1 MSKFRIVP
9 HGRLQEWVAEEHGY
23 FADEG
28 LDYEFVASNRPN
40 ETLNPSVDSAEGAPT
55 EIKRGAF
62 ESMESG
68 RACEISSACH
78 WAVGMAASATHGPD
92 VGATPTPSTPSGIW
106 VAPESPLQTPEDLAG
121 VEVAVGFHSGS
132 HFSALQAL
140 ESILPRDRISMQF
153 VGGPLDRLQLA
164 LDRRV
169 PAANVFGAPGY
180 VLEQQGF
187 RKLVDTSFMIGFL
200 INGDATDDQLRAYFN
215 ALSAR
220 PARDRRR
227 QGALP
232 ALLPRGTA
240 SALPPALRPP
250 PGRHRRAPGIRA
262 LHPGDVR
269 PHPPLDAR
277 LANLLR
283 KPNRQRNL
291 RRGGGGLIAN
301 SDLPYRGGDAN
312 VAPPV
317 RISRPLSRCRP
328 WLALRQSPPRA
339 EQGLGCER
347 PSIPG
352 RKFNESLDGFF
363 CPTDGFKGLRS
374 GESGPRVVIRVMPL
388 GL

>member
-28 LDYEFVASNRPN
+28 LDYEFVASNRPD

-62 ESMESG
+62 ESMEAG

-78 WAVGMAASATHGPD
+78 WAVSMAASAAHGRMWGHAYS
-92 VGATPTPSTPSGIW
+92 VTPSGIW

-140 ESILPRDRISMQF
+140 ESILPRDQISMQF
-153 VGGPLDRLQLA
+153 VGGPLDRLKLA

-200 INGDATDDQLRAYFN
+200 INGDATDEQLRAYF
-215 ALSAR
+215 
-220 PARDRRR
+220 
-227 QGALP
+227 
-232 ALLPRGTA
+232 
-240 SALPPALRPP
+240 SALQRAQREIDAAKERYQRYFLEELPQRYHPLFD
-250 PGRHRRAPGIRA
+250 HRRAGIGER
-262 LHPGDVR
+262 LVFEPYTREMFDRTHR
-269 PHPPLDAR
+269 WMLDWQIFPETQAGS
-277 LANLLR
+277 ATYE
-283 KPNRQRNL
+283 Q
-291 RRGGGGLIAN
+291 A
-301 SDLPYRGGDAN
+301 
-312 VAPPV
+312 VAV
-317 RISRPLSRCRP
+317 
-328 WLALRQSPPRA
+328 
-339 EQGLGCER
+339 
-347 PSIPG
+347 
-352 RKFNESLDGFF
+352 
-363 CPTDGFKGLRS
+363 
-374 GESGPRVVIRVMPL
+374 
-388 GL
+388 